1 MQRKL
6 TKSGLNVQENQ
17 YVSINPMK
25 HETIVLASNNQAN
38 WGSMTQFD
46 FREKDLYLHRLIL
59 SYNVGAITGLTG
71 TVSNYPRFQPANY
84 FFDRIEILVSGNVV
98 QTILPDSV
106 IFRNNLFQIDAERQF
121 FNLGVGSY
129 ASAAHRAALAATT
142 STYNVDL
149 SSFVSQSRPLIC
161 NSNHNVTVKV
171 YNTAITNVVEQST
184 LTGTPVAVMNPLYLL
199 IDISRVSSEF
209 AQSHNAL
216 LYQRPQHNLY
226 PSCIQTSYPVQAG
239 ATAGTFLLNNVVG
252 RVLYVLILLR
262 DTTVSVRSPA
272 SLPISSFN
280 ILSSSGSSLIGGQA
294 IARANYMTFVKNWG
308 PSSFLTE
315 NSLGTTNNN
324 INLAMFSFCGDPT
337 GADQRGVFYNSY
349 KFVGTEQLQLV
360 FPTCTN
366 VCQVDVLTFI
376 EAAVEFSGTTSKQII
391 L

>member
-17 YVSINPMK
+17 HVSINPMK

-59 SYNVGAITGLTG
+59 SYNIGAITGLTG
-71 TVSNYPRFQPANY
+71 TVANYPRFQPANY

-106 IFRNNLFQIDAERQF
+106 IFRNNLFQTDAERQF
-121 FNLGVGSY
+121 YNLGTGSY
-129 ASAAHRAALAATT
+129 SSAAHRANLAAAT

-161 NSNHNVTVKV
+161 DANHNVTVKV
-171 YNTAITNVVEQST
+171 YNTAIANVVEQST

-209 AQSHNAL
+209 AESHRLMLN
-216 LYQRPQHNLY
+216 QRPQHNLY
-226 PSCIQTSYPVQAG
+226 PSCIQTSYPVQAA
-239 ATAGTFLLNNVVG
+239 ATSGTFLLNNVVG
-252 RVLYVLILLR
+252 RVLYMIVLLR
-262 DTTVSVRSPA
+262 DTTISVRSPQ
-272 SLPISSFN
+272 SLAITSYN
-280 ILSSSGSSLIGGQA
+280 ILSSSGTSLIGGQS
-294 IARANYMTFVKNWG
+294 IVRVNYMTWAKNWG

-315 NSLGTTNNN
+315 NSLGLTNNG
-324 INLAMFSFCGDPT
+324 INAILYSFCGDPT
-337 GADQRGVFYNSY
+337 AADQRGLFYNSY
-349 KFVGTEQLQLV
+349 KFNGTEQLQLT
-360 FPTCTN
+360 FGASTN
-366 VCQVDVLTFI
+366 ACQVDVLTFV
-376 EAAVEFSGTTSKQII
+376 EAAVEFSGTSAKQII